1 MARGHSTLSDSA
13 ARAAFVHTLRSVVEP
28 GGQRVDASNRLY
40 LAEHLP
46 FLLIWGER
54 DSIIPVS
61 HGHATHE
68 RMPNSR
74 LEVFPRSGHFPQ
86 LDEPER
92 FLDVLVEFIDSTEPA
107 ARERT
112 V

>member
-1 MARGHSTLSDSA
+1 MPPSSTRFARSSS
-13 ARAAFVHTLRSVVEP
+13 P

-74 LEVFPRSGHFPQ
+74 LEVFPHSGHFPQ

-92 FLDVLVEFIDSTEPA
+92 FLDVLIQFIDSTEPA
-107 ARERT
+107 SPERT